1 MISTLLLYYCL
12 SWDHMGCAREEVY
25 AAGRWEGPAAPAYC
39 DVQRHLKESEDRNA
53 IASGLKRY
61 ECESEPVEAG
71 AP

>member
-12 SWDHMGCAREEVY
+12 SWDHMGCASEEVY
-25 AAGRWEGPAAPAYC
+25 SAGRWEGPAAPAYC

-61 ECESEPVEAG
+61 ECESEPAEVLE
-71 AP
+71 P